1 MRWAPSLVTE
11 PALLPATLLRGDR
24 FRRRPTQTA
33 PDRDVLRVHR
43 PCEPPAVPVSVVV
56 RQCTD
61 QLSCRRHVGLKRRGR
76 TGARRRDPE
85 LMSVG
90 EVVGLLYGDG
100 VRRWGHG
107 EAGGPINATV
117 GRCDRCHYRGA

>member
-1 MRWAPSLVTE
+1 MSWAASLVME

-24 FRRRPTQTA
+24 FRRRPTPTA

-61 QLSCRRHVGLKRRGR
+61 QLSGRRHVDLKRRGR
-76 TGARRRDPE
+76 TGARRRYPE
-85 LMSVG
+85 LMPVG
-90 EVVGLLYGDG
+90 EVVGLLNGDR
-100 VRRWGHG
+100 VCRRGHG
-107 EAGGPINATV
+107 EPGGPCNAT
-117 GRCDRCHYRGA
+117 